1 MPKMRLLEA
10 KVPVV
15 KQENFIDRRHDRLAH
30 WIGGMTSERKVYFGE
45 SIGIED
51 TQLHHLSPRG
61 TNGMARP
68 QRFAFFRKAI
78 ANHLK
83 PERRDHGDSLAAT
96 ALQVLGHTQMKQVL
110 IEVCHDHPICLL

>member
-1 MPKMRLLEA
+1 
-10 KVPVV
+10 
-15 KQENFIDRRHDRLAH
+15 
-30 WIGGMTSERKVYFGE
+30 MTSERKVYFGE

-110 IEVCHDHPICLL
+110 IEVCHDHPICLLSALFPDFIGQCLFRKSKGVWITTGERPNVDSWM